1 MRRRRP
7 SLRLLLLGL
16 VAALVLAGCGLFGDD
31 DQAASVDEAPVAPT
45 SIRVESGERFFEID
59 PSLVRIDDGGG
70 PSGDSFDL
78 LTGEVDNLSLTLTSA
93 TDAGIEFDG
102 GGFVAVASIPGQEPD
117 IRALALDIVEATE
130 NGIDTVQIPFAD
142 VPAAV
147 SEETASAYASEING
161 RVADGIDVSIDG
173 QRAVLSADAIG
184 SATTIAWRNNDWDVT
199 IDYDQLDADLARLFP
214 NVGQEGG
221 EASFTIEEGD
231 GDDPGTVVI
240 IPGTPETVCCDEASA
255 RRIEQAITS
264 DVEVATLLFRE
275 EDGERGTAWAEELGI
290 EERVATFTSNY
301 TPGQSR
307 VTNIRLIAELTQ
319 GVILMP
325 GESFSLNEHVGQR
338 TRDKGFVPAGTIVNG
353 HLVDSVGGG
362 ISQFA
367 TTLFNAAFFGGLE
380 FDAYQSHSIYFSRYP
395 YGREATISWPA
406 PALIISNPSPYP
418 VLIWPTSTS
427 GSVTVDLY
435 STPWVEAE
443 QSAQWETQVGEACT
457 RVTTERT
464 LTFIDDGSTDIDTV
478 FATYRPEGIG
488 CDGVATEDPDAE
500 QIEALENGEDPG
512 FDNENPAD
520 QPDEDGVV
528 PDGQA
533 DPENPDADGE
543 NPDADADPESTE
555 APTTPDQDP
564 EPGDTNP
571 PAPQP
576 ETPAEPVDEP
586 PAETPAPESETT
598 EAPPVTEAPPETV
611 PPETIPPETAPPET
625 TVAPAAAA
633 EDPAA

>member
-1 MRRRRP
+1 MRRRP

-31 DQAASVDEAPVAPT
+31 DQAASVDEGPVAPT

-70 PSGDSFDL
+70 PSGDSIDL
-78 LTGEVDNLSLTLTSA
+78 LTSEVDNLSLSLATA
-93 TDAGIEFDG
+93 TDAGIEFG
-102 GGFVAVASIPGQEPD
+102 ESKFVAVASIPGQEPD

-130 NGIDTVQIPFAD
+130 NGIDTVEIPFAD
-142 VPAAV
+142 VPADV
-147 SEETASAYASEING
+147 SEDTASEYASEINE
-161 RVADGIDVSIDG
+161 RIADGIDVSIDG

-184 SATTIAWRNNDWDVT
+184 SATTISWRNNDWDVT

-221 EASFTIEEGD
+221 EASFTIQEP
-231 GDDPGTVVI
+231 DDDDEPGTVVI

-301 TPGQSR
+301 TPGQNR

-418 VLIWPTSTS
+418 VMIWSTSTAS
-427 GSVTVDLY
+427 SVTVDLY

-443 QSAQWETQVGEACT
+443 QSAQWETSVGAACT

-464 LTFIDDGSTDIDTV
+464 LTFIDDDSTAVDTV

-488 CDGVATEDPDAE
+488 CNGVPTEDPDAE

-512 FDNENPAD
+512 FDNEGNPIV
-520 QPDEDGVV
+520 PLDEEGGDGI
-528 PDGQA
+528 PPEEQLDGQES
-533 DPENPDADGE
+533 PVDGE
-543 NPDADADPESTE
+543 SPAEGDPVSPEV
-555 APTTPDQDP
+555 PGDPDQNQDP
-564 EPGDTNP
+564 DDTAP
-571 PAPQP
+571 PATQP
-576 ETPAEPVDEP
+576 ETPED
-586 PAETPAPESETT
+586 PAGETPAEEPVTT
-598 EAPPVTEAPPETV
+598 EAPPTTEAPEA
-611 PPETIPPETAPPET
+611 PPETAPPET
-625 TVAPAAAA
+625 VAPEPPPAAAA
-633 EDPAA
+633 DDTEPDA